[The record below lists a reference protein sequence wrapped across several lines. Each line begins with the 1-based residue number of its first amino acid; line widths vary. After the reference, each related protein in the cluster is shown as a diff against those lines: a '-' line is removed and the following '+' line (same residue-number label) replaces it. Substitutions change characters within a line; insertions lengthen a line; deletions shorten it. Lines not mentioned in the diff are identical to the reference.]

1 MNSISRPT
9 RPVKPRNAS
18 SLVLY
23 KQSGDKIF
31 LLMGKRA
38 KGHKFLPDVFVFPG
52 GRVDTADFTAECT
65 SPLPEDVAR
74 YLSAPGSM
82 SHALAIA
89 AVRETYEETGLVIGN
104 VTEDKLYPDL
114 SNLRYIARATTPAHN
129 PIRFNTRFLM
139 IDAKHATG
147 TLAGS
152 GELVDLQWFSIE
164 DALNMPLVDVTEFVV
179 GEVEKRLSNTEFET
193 NVIPI
198 FTYLNGKS
206 LIRWHPH

>member
-1 MNSISRPT
+1 MSSASEPV
-9 RPVKPRNAS
+9 RPVRPRNAS

-23 KQSGDKIF
+23 EKRGEQIF

-52 GRVDTADFTAECT
+52 GRVDTADFSSECKA
-65 SPLPEDVAR
+65 PLTEDVSK
-74 YLSAPGSM
+74 YLSSPGSM
-82 SHALAIA
+82 SHAVATA
-89 AVRETYEETGLVIGN
+89 AVRETYEETGLIIGD
-104 VTEDKLYPDL
+104 VRDGQLYPDL
-114 SNLRYIARATTPAHN
+114 SNLHYIARATTPSHN

-139 IDAKHATG
+139 IDAKHAHG

-152 GELVDLQWFSIE
+152 GELIELQWFSVE
-164 DALNMPLVDVTEFVV
+164 DALRMPLVDVTEFVV
-179 GEVEKRLSNTEFET
+179 GEVEKRLSNPTIEP